1 MVSMLETSVI
11 NCTFEPWSGQPDYI
25 IGIVA
30 SLHTALMTRNQ
41 DNVSEC
47 SDNWFSETAL

>member
-11 NCTFEPWSGQPDYI
+11 NCMFEPCQPDYI

-47 SDNWFSETAL
+47 CDNWFSETAL

>member
-1 MVSMLETSVI
+1 MLEMSVI
-11 NCTFEPWSGQPDYI
+11 NCRFEPWSGQPDYKI
-25 IGIVA
+25 A